1 MTLINARDIAAQLGV
16 SVRKLE
22 QMIER
27 GELPPYIRVGRVR
40 KWRAQDI
47 DAWID
52 RLFVDST
59 NLLPRSDKTLTAHP

>member
-1 MTLINARDIAAQLGV
+1 MTLINARDIATQLGV

-40 KWRAQDI
+40 KWRSQDI
-47 DAWID
+47 DTWID
-52 RLFVDST
+52 GLFTDRASLVC
-59 NLLPRSDKTLTAHP
+59 PQKAIAAHP